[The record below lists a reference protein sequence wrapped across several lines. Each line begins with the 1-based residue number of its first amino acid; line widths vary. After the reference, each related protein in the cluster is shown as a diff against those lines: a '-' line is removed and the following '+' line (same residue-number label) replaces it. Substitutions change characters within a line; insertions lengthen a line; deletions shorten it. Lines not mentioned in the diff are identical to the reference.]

1 MLMSINFVLSQTV
14 NYNHPSEV
22 GLIEKDC
29 FDSFNNVCLSR
40 DLVGPIINIGILGD
54 DGLKWG
60 CGSCN
65 SVKKWF
71 NGFSNEF
78 RDECFAGNMPSIVN
92 KNICLDSGSN
102 AKWDIVFSYFQSG
115 GGGGFSYIRTSYSK
129 DSKKDSN
136 IIQGNAISNTN
147 DQLNYTIII
156 VVLIAAIVL
165 LVFFFVL
172 LKYKTKINFYK
183 NIYKE

>member
-1 MLMSINFVLSQTV
+1 MIKKNVILVLFILISVNFVLAQTV

-22 GLIEKDC
+22 GLKEMDC
-29 FDSFNNVCLSR
+29 FDSSNNVCLSR
-40 DLVGPIINIGILGD
+40 DLVGPMINIGNLGD
-54 DGLKWG
+54 EGLKWG

-115 GGGGFSYIRTSYSK
+115 GGGGFSYRRTSYGN
-129 DSKKDSN
+129 SN
-136 IIQGNAISNTN
+136 LIQGNVISNIN
-147 DQLNYTIII
+147 GQLNYTLIII
-156 VVLIAAIVL
+156 VLIVAITL
-165 LVFFFVL
+165 LILFFTL
-172 LKYKTKINFYK
+172 LKLKKVRT
-183 NIYKE
+183 